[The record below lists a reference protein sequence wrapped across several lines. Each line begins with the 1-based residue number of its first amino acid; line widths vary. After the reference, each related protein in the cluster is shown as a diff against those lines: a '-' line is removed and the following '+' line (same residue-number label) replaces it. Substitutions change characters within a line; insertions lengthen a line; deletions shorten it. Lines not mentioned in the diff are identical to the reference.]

1 MEQSDIL
8 SARVRWLAIATGF
21 ASALALFPILAL
33 FYPALLIV
41 GGIIQPRSPSAG
53 RWLVWAGAAEL
64 WAIFITYDIYVLF
77 PHPFTPFYM
86 GLTFLISNVLL
97 LWYSAELIA
106 DGLNRL
112 RARRSSAR
120 AQPAPVGWAAWI
132 VAAVLNFLVVWCVYG
147 IISWHRQPG
156 DLRVPDTALHTPWM
170 PLLAT
175 AVIAIALDI
184 SLTRNA
190 IELRRAR
197 ERGTSRTSK

>member
-1 MEQSDIL
+1 
-8 SARVRWLAIATGF
+8 
-21 ASALALFPILAL
+21 
-33 FYPALLIV
+33 
-41 GGIIQPRSPSAG
+41 
-53 RWLVWAGAAEL
+53 L

-97 LWYSAELIA
+97 LWCSAELIA

-132 VAAVLNFLVVWCVYG
+132 IAAVLNFLVVWSVYG
-147 IISWHRQPG
+147 IISFHRLPG
-156 DLRVPDTALHTPWM
+156 DPRVPDTALHTPWM

-175 AVIAIALDI
+175 AVIVIAFDI
-184 SLTRNA
+184 SLARRIIGLRYARTR
-190 IELRRAR
+190 ELAR
-197 ERGTSRTSK
+197 ISK